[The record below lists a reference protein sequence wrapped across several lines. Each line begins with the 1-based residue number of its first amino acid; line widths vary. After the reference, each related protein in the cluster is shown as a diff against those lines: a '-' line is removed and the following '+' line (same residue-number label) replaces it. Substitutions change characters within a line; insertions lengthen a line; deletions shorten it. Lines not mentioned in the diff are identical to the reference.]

1 MSSKKDSYDKPSR
14 KVTRVLGQT
23 DHGHRNNETSIR
35 LDQPGPPS
43 GQIGCTSNSPQWRV
57 RPKKQSNS
65 PNGQVG
71 SNEQSNS
78 PARRVGPNEQSNSP
92 IRRVGSTSMPSSR
105 PRSFLLRDRI
115 EPALVS
121 TLSESPLEFNDL
133 ETARTRFLIW
143 NSNWSY
149 KTATIN

>member
-78 PARRVGPNEQSNSP
+78 PARRVGPNEQSNSLA
-92 IRRVGSTSMPSSR
+92 RRALFSTCSVSMTGTRLLDKLAKAVRYLVLLFQSNYVRLDPRKGYIGS
-105 PRSFLLRDRI
+105 
-115 EPALVS
+115 
-121 TLSESPLEFNDL
+121 LS
-133 ETARTRFLIW
+133 
-143 NSNWSY
+143 
-149 KTATIN
+149 